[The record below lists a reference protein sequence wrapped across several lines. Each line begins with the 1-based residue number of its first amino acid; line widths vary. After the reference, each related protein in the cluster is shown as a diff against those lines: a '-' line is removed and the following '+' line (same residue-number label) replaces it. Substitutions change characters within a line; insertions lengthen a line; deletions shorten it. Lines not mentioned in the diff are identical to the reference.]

1 MSQTIKRAVIWNSL
15 EVFGNQILGISLTVI
30 LARLLS
36 PEDFGLIGMVSVITM
51 VSSVVIDGG
60 IAATVIQKP
69 ELTKRGLSTLFFLNM
84 ALGTFVIF
92 VVYIIAGPVALF
104 FDEPRLVLLLQVLSL
119 GYFLGSL
126 QVVQYGLLARK
137 MAFKTIGKIRITSQ
151 AIAGVVAVIMAF
163 SGFGVWALV
172 FQSLI
177 SVTLGTILFWRFGK
191 WKPVLSFEWLVV
203 REAFG
208 FSGFLMLSSLINQM
222 ADNFYFV
229 LIGRYFPTQQLGYYF
244 QANRIQRIPAL
255 KINQIVQQS
264 TFPEFS
270 RLASDKTG
278 YIAFFYKSLQ
288 NALFFNMLVM
298 GLLLVNAEHL
308 VLWLLTDKWAA
319 AVPFIQWLSLASFFL
334 PVMALCKNYLL
345 GVGNA
350 KMQFKIVL
358 ANVFLLII
366 VAFITIPYG
375 LMPLI
380 YGQINVALATAG
392 IYLLTIQFN
401 YKESMGDVWQLI
413 AKYTLATIVSAMLVF
428 YLPVLWD
435 LHYSISIILSTF
447 IFTTVYIVLLILL
460 KVNNEYLQKIKN
472 LFKIA

>member
-1 MSQTIKRAVIWNSL
+1 MTTTIKSAVIWNSL
-15 EVFGNQILGISLTVI
+15 EVFGNQILGISLTVV

-51 VSSVVIDGG
+51 VSSVIIDGG

-69 ELTKRGLSTLFFLNM
+69 HLTNRGLSTLFFLNM
-84 ALGTFVIF
+84 ALGTLVIIF
-92 VVYIIAGPVALF
+92 VYIISGPVALF
-104 FDEPRLVLLLQVLSL
+104 FDEPRLVLLLQVLSI

-137 MAFKTIGKIRITSQ
+137 MSFKTIGKIRITSQ
-151 AIAGVVAVIMAF
+151 ALAGIVAVTMAF

-177 SVTLGTILFWRFGK
+177 SVTLGSILFWRFGK
-191 WKPVLSFEWLVV
+191 WKPVLSFEWGVV
-203 REAFG
+203 KEAFS

-229 LIGRYFPTQQLGYYF
+229 LIGKYFPTQQLGYYF
-244 QANRIQRIPAL
+244 QANKIQRIPAL
-255 KINQIVQQS
+255 KINQVVQQS

-270 RLASDKTG
+270 RLAPDKAG
-278 YIAFFYKSLQ
+278 YFAFFYKSLQ

-298 GLLLVNAEHL
+298 GLLLINAEPL

-319 AVPFIQWLSLASFFL
+319 AIPFIQWLSLASFFL

-345 GVGNA
+345 GLGNA
-350 KMQFKIVL
+350 KMQFKIVIV
-358 ANVFLLII
+358 NVLLLIV
-366 VAFITIPYG
+366 VAFITIPFG

-380 YGQINVALATAG
+380 YGQIIVAIATVG
-392 IYLLTIQFN
+392 IYLMTIQFN
-401 YKESMGDVWQLI
+401 YNESMGGVWLLI
-413 AKYTLATIVSAMLVF
+413 AKYTLATIVSALLVF
-428 YLPVLWD
+428 YLPVQWD
-435 LHYSISIILSTF
+435 FHHSIFIILYTF
-447 IFTTVYIVLLILL
+447 IFTTFYIVLLTLFKI
-460 KVNNEYLQKIKN
+460 NNDYLQKIKN